1 MLKSA
6 RMRNLVILL
15 LGAGTVILILFIV
28 VRLSARGGII
38 QPIAYNHKVHIENA
52 GLHCTDCHI
61 HAMDLASATVPSLE
75 VCQNCHSTEPVSKSP
90 EELKVLK
97 YVADKN
103 EIPWIRI
110 YKVPAHVYF
119 SHRRHVTG
127 GKLECAACHGNM
139 SEQTMPVTTAFLPVT
154 MVNCM
159 NCHKQRKVS
168 TDCLACHR

>member
-6 RMRNLVILL
+6 RTRNLIIMLST
-15 LGAGTVILILFIV
+15 AGTALLVLFIV
-28 VRLSARGGII
+28 VRLYARGGVI

-52 GLHCTDCHI
+52 GLHCTDCHV
-61 HAMDLASATVPSLE
+61 HAMDMASATVPSLE

-97 YVADKN
+97 YVADKK

-110 YKVPAHVYF
+110 YKVPDHVYF

-139 SEQTMPVTTAFLPVT
+139 NEQTKPVTTAFLPVK

-168 TDCLACHR
+168 NDCLACHR